1 VLDALPK
8 PEVMLPRAVGNVSW
22 GIMRLD
28 RTVERM
34 PQLAQAKRP
43 ATVYLKRFYCDCII
57 ESPEIVTDLIR
68 LVGAERVL
76 FGTDYPSSMRDARPI
91 EFIQNLAEVSPA
103 DRAAILGSNA
113 ARAQLEWPISG
124 KPEVG
129 GIAGRRQVSAGGFRS
144 SGVAADMAVAALDV
158 VTTVVRKGQRCSAKS
173 PCWLPFSSRI

>member
-1 VLDALPK
+1 LHGQGGGSKFAAVRRRLCQAACKRVLDALPK

-22 GIMRLD
+22 GIMRLN

-57 ESPEIVTDLIR
+57 ESPEIVTDL
-68 LVGAERVL
+68 VGAERVL
-76 FGTDYPSSMRDARPI
+76 FGTDCPSSMRDARPI

-113 ARAQLEWPISG
+113 TRAFKL
-124 KPEVG
+124 
-129 GIAGRRQVSAGGFRS
+129 
-144 SGVAADMAVAALDV
+144 
-158 VTTVVRKGQRCSAKS
+158 
-173 PCWLPFSSRI
+173 